1 MLITLDFNRKMFWL
15 DNVEVTVLEKLLL
28 FAGLRCPFRKET

>member
-28 FAGLRCPFRKET
+28 FAGLRFPFRKET